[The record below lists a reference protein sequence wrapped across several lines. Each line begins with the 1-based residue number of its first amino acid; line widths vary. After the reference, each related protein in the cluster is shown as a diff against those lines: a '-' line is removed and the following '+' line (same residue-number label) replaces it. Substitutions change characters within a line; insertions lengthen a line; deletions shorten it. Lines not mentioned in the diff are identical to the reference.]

1 MADYVKDPDA
11 LLDYKIDWSVWL
23 TASGGDFITSA
34 NASAETGII
43 IKTSAATST
52 IHTFFVSGGTVG
64 VEYTITSR
72 IHTNGGRRND
82 QSIVIA
88 IEEQ

>member
-1 MADYVKDPDA
+1 MTDYTKDPDA
-11 LLDYKIDWSVWL
+11 LLDYKIDWNLWL
-23 TASGGDFITSA
+23 AASDDFITSA
-34 NASAETGII
+34 NASAEAGIV
-43 IKTSAATST
+43 IKSSSKTST

-82 QSIVIA
+82 QSIIIS